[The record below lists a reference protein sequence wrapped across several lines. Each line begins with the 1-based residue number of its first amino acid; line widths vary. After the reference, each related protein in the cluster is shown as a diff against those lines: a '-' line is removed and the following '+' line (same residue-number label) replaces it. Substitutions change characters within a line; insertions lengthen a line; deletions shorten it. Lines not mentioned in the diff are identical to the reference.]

1 MAISGQG
8 NSHYN
13 FLYEVDMAVLKV
25 ENFNFQNS
33 SIKYY
38 LQLKNGNIIKGS
50 YVGNLEKFRFRYIE
64 GDCD

>member
-1 MAISGQG
+1 
-8 NSHYN
+8 
-13 FLYEVDMAVLKV
+13 MAVLKV